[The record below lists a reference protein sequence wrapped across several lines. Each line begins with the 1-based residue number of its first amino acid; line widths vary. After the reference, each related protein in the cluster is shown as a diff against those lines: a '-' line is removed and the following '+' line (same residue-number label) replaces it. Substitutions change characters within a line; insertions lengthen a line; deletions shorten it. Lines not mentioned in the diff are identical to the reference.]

1 MSRDDGSTQALDSP
15 ANERIRRWE
24 WLSERIGWL
33 AMIAI
38 LAAACLGLLGK
49 GPVSKRSL
57 ATEDGVVR
65 VAFDAVA
72 RRDAPHEVR
81 FGIRRATAAEPL
93 RLAVCRTFLQNVADV
108 EWTPPPRAVSATP
121 DAIAYEFRATSTD
134 CELTLRYRHRSWGR
148 QHCDVHV
155 ANGASLTLSQ
165 VVLP

>member
-33 AMIAI
+33 AMITI

-57 ATEDGVVR
+57 ATDDGVVR

-72 RRDAPHEVR
+72 RRDAPTKFDSAFAGQPPQSRSGSRCVGL
-81 FGIRRATAAEPL
+81 F
-93 RLAVCRTFLQNVADV
+93 CRTSPTSSGRRRRGPFRRPP
-108 EWTPPPRAVSATP
+108 TPSPTSFARPRR
-121 DAIAYEFRATSTD
+121 IAS
-134 CELTLRYRHRSWGR
+134 
-148 QHCDVHV
+148 
-155 ANGASLTLSQ
+155 
-165 VVLP
+165 